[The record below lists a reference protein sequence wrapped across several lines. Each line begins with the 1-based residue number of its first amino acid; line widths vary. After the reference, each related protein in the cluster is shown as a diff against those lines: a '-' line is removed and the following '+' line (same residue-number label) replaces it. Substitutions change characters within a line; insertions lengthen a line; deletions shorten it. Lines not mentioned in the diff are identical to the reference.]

1 LTRSGLKPIHAWVEN
16 ANLYATD
23 AVEIWLVTDDKVL
36 VRQECEN
43 KMSTSFN
50 PTRFQI
56 VEKNDKSVLV
66 ESEQG
71 VQYKWNVIQI
81 LAIMFRFYCSQ
92 IFKSLGFPNF
102 RFWVVYLMTV
112 IPETRHVH

>member
-1 LTRSGLKPIHAWVEN
+1 MTRSGLKPTHTWVEN

-23 AVEIWLVTDDKVL
+23 VVEIWLVTDDKVL
-36 VRQECEN
+36 VRQEREN

-50 PTRFQI
+50 LTRFQI
-56 VEKNDKSVLV
+56 VQKNDNSVLV

-71 VQYKWNVIQI
+71 IQYKRNAIPI

-92 IFKSLGFPNF
+92 NFKSLGFPNF
-102 RFWVVYLMTV
+102 RFWVYLMTV
-112 IPETRHVH
+112 IPETRPVY